1 MRIQAR
7 LVRRGTTYQ
16 WPRGVLERTG
26 LIQAAEISL
35 TFTPLSLSPSRHVLT
50 IRVQYQADTM
60 PRFLTLRG
68 GSSACPPA
76 LTLKGDWNT
85 PVTLN
90 TTGTVGVWEATLPYA
105 SASNRSS
112 NGGAVDS
119 DGGVA
124 SSANASRCE
133 FKVLFDD
140 SVFQVGAN
148 QVVLP
153 AAPTTTTIAVVY
165 PWFNAS
171 AVGRVRVLPG
181 QIYSPHF
188 ANNRSV
194 AVYEPPLLVENH
206 LARAQVLLLAAD
218 GNNLFDEIKCAS
230 CCPFGCWGAA
240 ATLDR
245 LAAQGAVHPAILLV
259 GVYNTAA
266 RMSEYTFTKD
276 PKYGGGDA
284 DAYVPVL

>member
-1 MRIQAR
+1 MRGSKPPELKR
-7 LVRRGTTYQ
+7 SFVSY
-16 WPRGVLERTG
+16 
-26 LIQAAEISL
+26 S
-35 TFTPLSLSPSRHVLT
+35 TPSLSPSRHLLT

-76 LTLKGDWNT
+76 LTPKGDWNT

-105 SASNRSS
+105 SNRSS

-124 SSANASRCE
+124 SSANASTPRCE

-153 AAPTTTTIAVVY
+153 PPPAVVRLPSSPSPLITPSPTPTTTTIAVVY

-284 DAYVPVL
+284 DAYVTVL